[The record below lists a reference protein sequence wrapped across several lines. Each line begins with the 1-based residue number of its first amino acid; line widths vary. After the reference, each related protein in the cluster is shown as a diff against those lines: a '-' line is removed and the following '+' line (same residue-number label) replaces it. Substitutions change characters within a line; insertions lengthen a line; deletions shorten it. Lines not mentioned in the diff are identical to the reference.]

1 MHDLQSIVWTVWAG
15 AMTAATVVIIRRAIV
30 FSLHMRN
37 LMKTRAPARAADR
50 PAVECDRVRR
60 PF

>member
-1 MHDLQSIVWTVWAG
+1 MHDVQSIVWTVWAG
-15 AMTAATVVIIRRAIV
+15 TMTAATVVIIRRAIV
-30 FSLHMRN
+30 FSLHMRE
-37 LMKTRAPARAADR
+37 LMKSRAAVRADDR